1 MLGFLIW
8 VRMVSF
14 VSLFVATVLAYL
26 SQQQRPY
33 RWLSWFVRF
42 MATQA
47 VFDLVYTYTLIRRI
61 LSAGGTIPGIV
72 PFENMVYI
80 AIDAVTGV
88 ALLFF
93 AVRFILT
100 LTGVRDRR
108 WHRHAIVPAVVAGIL
123 TAATY
128 FGEIAGFDPGTLSR
142 PVSGGVYIYL
152 TVVLAAGLRFRD
164 RIPGSPWRKWVSV
177 YLWGAV
183 VWHGWT
189 AMEALFFPVLI
200 PIEPALPLAAITSS
214 LFNVFWAV
222 VVIVPVIDEF
232 RVRSGSGGAQG
243 GGARIELPESF
254 VQEYALTRREVEIL
268 RRVVD
273 GESNRMIADALYIS
287 PRTVDTHVGNI
298 FRKCDVGR
306 RAELIALTHRYT

>member
-1 MLGFLIW
+1 
-8 VRMVSF
+8 MVSF

-26 SQQQRPY
+26 SHQQRPY

-61 LSAGGTIPGIV
+61 LSAGGTSPGML
-72 PFENMVYI
+72 PYGNAVYI

-93 AVRFILT
+93 AAQFILK
-100 LTGVRDRR
+100 LTDVRNPRFHR
-108 WHRHAIVPAVVAGIL
+108 WALGPAILVGLL

-142 PVSGGVYIYL
+142 PVSGGAYIYL
-152 TVVLAAGLRFRD
+152 AAVLAIGIRRRD
-164 RIPGSPWRKWVSV
+164 RIPGGPWRKWVTI
-177 YLWGAV
+177 YLGGAV

-189 AMEALFFPVLI
+189 AMEALFFPVYI

-222 VVIVPVIDEF
+222 LVIVPVTAEF
-232 RVRSGSGGAQG
+232 RIRSGSGAARGSGTGAARG
-243 GGARIELPESF
+243 GGTRIELPESF
-254 VQEYALTRREVEIL
+254 VQEYALTRREIEIL
-268 RRVVD
+268 KRVVD

-287 PRTVDTHVGNI
+287 PRTVDTHVQNI
-298 FRKCDVGR
+298 FRKCDVSR